1 MNLVNLTPHD
11 IVIQLM
17 KDPGKV
23 VIPASGTVARVDTT
37 ERYVGTVN
45 GIPVVTQVFG
55 DIVGLPDPAPNT
67 KYIVS
72 QIVLAAA
79 KAAGRTDCLAP
90 NTARAIRDDQ
100 GHIIAVLG
108 FVS

>member
-1 MNLVNLTPHD
+1 MINLVNLTPHD
-11 IVIQLM
+11 IIIQLE
-17 KDPGKV
+17 DSKV
-23 VIPASGTVARVDTT
+23 VIPASGTVARVATT
-37 ERYVGTVN
+37 ERDAGMIN

-90 NTARAIRDDQ
+90 NTAKAIRDDQ
-100 GHIIAVLG
+100 GRITAVPG